1 MADRVFLSDPEAARA
16 LGARV
21 TGDPVEVLLTVDL
34 GDRREGVLPDA
45 AAAVAAQLTGLP
57 GISLAG
63 IAVNFACLSG
73 QLPSQELFREA
84 EDVLASV
91 ADDCAAEPL
100 LSLGGTCV
108 LQHLEGYAPRF
119 ATEIRSGGGPLYGY
133 DFVSGKS
140 LAGLERF
147 DPVLTAVVLESSRK
161 PPAPPGTGG
170 FDAFGHVPDVD
181 LPDHDANYALLNLG
195 RRDCEPG
202 GLRPLL
208 PGARLAG
215 ATSDVSVLITEQ
227 PLRPGDTVAFAVDY
241 DALVRAMTSPFV
253 AKEFIARDQVRD
265 LEGRLMTQHAEG
277 RYVGPRRPL
286 RILGADDVERIHEAS
301 LDVLASVGVMFHSQ
315 RALDVLEAHGAIV
328 DRETTV
334 ARIPAEAVEQAVS
347 TLPRT
352 FTLGG
357 RTPEFDLPI
366 DGEHVYLASDGCAT
380 FVREADG
387 TVRPSTRQDVYD
399 AARVVEGLPNL
410 SATSALVSAQDAPNE
425 SRVLHEF
432 DACMRASRKHS
443 IVVSI
448 KDAAE
453 AKPLIRMAEAVA
465 GGSAELKARP
475 TFSVILCTVSPLHQ
489 ERFGMEL
496 AFELAEAGIP
506 MMLYPMPIL
515 GATAPVT
522 PAGTAVVNN
531 TEILAAITAVQL
543 ACPGAKIVHAGGP
556 DGAVHAHRR
565 PTSPTCR
572 RRSCCAP
579 RRRRWRRATACRPAS
594 AGAAPRP
601 SSPRPSPPTRTR
613 IGMLLEF
620 LAGADFL
627 FGAGLLDSVQQMS
640 LEELVIADEVFG
652 MVTRL
657 VRGVEVDRETLA
669 VDLIKKLGFRGD
681 YLFEP
686 HTRAHVR
693 ELWQARLGETGTYES
708 WKNAGSPRLEDK
720 ARAVADGILA
730 SPAGRVPRGARPRLR
745 RDHRGGRSRPSL
757 KGVIHG
763 LRRQVLR
770 REARQARA
778 ALPRRREA
786 DPRGDARRHRER
798 RRQVPLAQGARH
810 PRGQRR
816 HRGP

>member
-1 MADRVFLSDPEAARA
+1 
-16 LGARV
+16 
-21 TGDPVEVLLTVDL
+21 
-34 GDRREGVLPDA
+34 
-45 AAAVAAQLTGLP
+45 
-57 GISLAG
+57 
-63 IAVNFACLSG
+63 
-73 QLPSQELFREA
+73 
-84 EDVLASV
+84 
-91 ADDCAAEPL
+91 
-100 LSLGGTCV
+100 
-108 LQHLEGYAPRF
+108 
-119 ATEIRSGGGPLYGY
+119 
-133 DFVSGKS
+133 
-140 LAGLERF
+140 
-147 DPVLTAVVLESSRK
+147 
-161 PPAPPGTGG
+161 
-170 FDAFGHVPDVD
+170 
-181 LPDHDANYALLNLG
+181 
-195 RRDCEPG
+195 
-202 GLRPLL
+202 
-208 PGARLAG
+208 
-215 ATSDVSVLITEQ
+215 
-227 PLRPGDTVAFAVDY
+227 
-241 DALVRAMTSPFV
+241 
-253 AKEFIARDQVRD
+253 
-265 LEGRLMTQHAEG
+265 MTQHAEG

-286 RILGADDVERIHEAS
+286 RILGQDEVERIHEAS
-301 LDVLASVGVMFHSQ
+301 LDVLANVGVMFHSQ
-315 RALDVLEAHGAIV
+315 QALDVLEAHGATV

-334 ARIPAEAVEQAVS
+334 ARIPAAAVEEAVS

-366 DGEHVYLASDGCAT
+366 DGEHVYLTSDGCAT

-410 SATSALVSAQDAPNE
+410 SATSALVSAQDAPGE

-453 AKPLIRMAEAVA
+453 AKPLLRMAEAVA

-506 MMLYPMPIL
+506 IMLYPMPIL

-531 TEILAAITAVQL
+531 TEILAAVTAVQL

-556 DGAVHAHRR
+556 TALFMRTGAYFANVPEALMLRAVQAQMAAHYGM
-565 PTSPTCR
+565 
-572 RRSCCAP
+572 
-579 RRRRWRRATACRPAS
+579 PAGLGWGGTKAKQPEAQS
-594 AGAAPRP
+594 GYEN
-601 SSPRPSPPTRTR
+601 TL
-613 IGMLLEF
+613 GMLLEF

-669 VDLIKKLGFRGD
+669 ADLIKKLGFRGD
-681 YLFEP
+681 YLFEA

-693 ELWQARLGETGTYES
+693 ELWQSRLGETGTHES
-708 WKNAGSPRLEDK
+708 WQNAGSPRLEDK

-730 SPAGRVPRGARPRLR
+730 SPPAEFPEGLGRTFDEIIAAAEAGRL
-745 RDHRGGRSRPSL
+745 
-757 KGVIHG
+757 
-763 LRRQVLR
+763 
-770 REARQARA
+770 
-778 ALPRRREA
+778 
-786 DPRGDARRHRER
+786 
-798 RRQVPLAQGARH
+798 
-810 PRGQRR
+810 
-816 HRGP
+816 

>member
-1 MADRVFLSDPEAARA
+1 
-16 LGARV
+16 
-21 TGDPVEVLLTVDL
+21 
-34 GDRREGVLPDA
+34 
-45 AAAVAAQLTGLP
+45 
-57 GISLAG
+57 
-63 IAVNFACLSG
+63 
-73 QLPSQELFREA
+73 
-84 EDVLASV
+84 
-91 ADDCAAEPL
+91 
-100 LSLGGTCV
+100 
-108 LQHLEGYAPRF
+108 
-119 ATEIRSGGGPLYGY
+119 
-133 DFVSGKS
+133 
-140 LAGLERF
+140 
-147 DPVLTAVVLESSRK
+147 
-161 PPAPPGTGG
+161 
-170 FDAFGHVPDVD
+170 
-181 LPDHDANYALLNLG
+181 
-195 RRDCEPG
+195 
-202 GLRPLL
+202 
-208 PGARLAG
+208 
-215 ATSDVSVLITEQ
+215 
-227 PLRPGDTVAFAVDY
+227 
-241 DALVRAMTSPFV
+241 
-253 AKEFIARDQVRD
+253 
-265 LEGRLMTQHAEG
+265 MTQHAEG

-286 RILGADDVERIHEAS
+286 RILGQDDVEHIHEAS
-301 LDVLASVGVMFHSQ
+301 LDVLANVGVMFHSQ
-315 RALDVLEAHGAIV
+315 RALDGLEAHGATV

-334 ARIPAEAVEQAVS
+334 ARIPAAAVQEAVS

-366 DGEHVYLASDGCAT
+366 DGEHIYLASDGCAT

-387 TVRPSTRQDVYD
+387 TVRPSTKQDVYD

-448 KDAAE
+448 KDAVE
-453 AKPLIRMAEAVA
+453 ARPLIRMAEAVA

-506 MMLYPMPIL
+506 LMLYPMPIL

-531 TEILAAITAVQL
+531 TEILAAVTAVQL
-543 ACPGAKIVHAGGP
+543 ACPGARIVHAGGP
-556 DGAVHAHRR
+556 TALFMRTGSYFANVPEALLL
-565 PTSPTCR
+565 
-572 RRSCCAP
+572 
-579 RRRRWRRATACRPAS
+579 RALQAQMAARYGMPAGLGWGGTKAKQPEAQS
-594 AGAAPRP
+594 AYEN
-601 SSPRPSPPTRTR
+601 TL
-613 IGMLLEF
+613 GMLLEF

-693 ELWQARLGETGTYES
+693 ELWQARLGETGTYEG
-708 WKNAGSPRLEDK
+708 WKSAGSPRLEDK

-730 SPAGRVPRGARPRLR
+730 SPPAEFPEELGRAF
-745 RDHRGGRSRPSL
+745 DEIIAAAESGRF
-757 KGVIHG
+757 
-763 LRRQVLR
+763 
-770 REARQARA
+770 
-778 ALPRRREA
+778 
-786 DPRGDARRHRER
+786 
-798 RRQVPLAQGARH
+798 
-810 PRGQRR
+810 
-816 HRGP
+816 